1 MLRDLK
7 PTDNVGGFDV
17 RPGNFLLNGA
27 TTVSGGVNF
36 TIHSVY
42 AVECTLLLFRPYAK
56 IPYARLRFPDS
67 YKIGNT
73 YSMLVFGLDEIDF
86 EYAYSFDG
94 PYEPE
99 KGIIFD
105 KKKYILDPYA
115 KAVIGQSGWGKKQ
128 EHEGVYKAR
137 VVNSDYDWGNCTQP
151 KLPFEELI
159 IYELHVR
166 GFTQD
171 GSSGVKN
178 KGTFAGIRE
187 KIPYLKELGINAVE
201 MMPIFEFDEMGSYR
215 NYDGRQLY
223 DYWGYNTVC
232 FFAPNTSYES
242 DHEHHHDHEHGHEHE
257 HSHDE
262 HDHEHHHDHEHTHD
276 HEHSHDHAHTHD
288 HMHPHIHRNIHDIF
302 EIIDRP
308 DASDRVKNLARR
320 MFEIVAGAESK
331 AHGIPVSE
339 VHFHEVGAID
349 SIVDVISAAFCL
361 EDLGIHRVVISPLS
375 EGHGFA
381 RCQHGLMPVPVPA
394 TANIAAAQSL
404 ELTLRDVEG
413 EMVTPTGAAIAAAFR
428 TEAALPKK
436 YQIEKIGIGAGNKD
450 FAHANILRAMLL
462 TDKTVEVETGKDG
475 HDESSMWVM
484 EANLDD
490 CTGEALGYA
499 MEVLLEAGA
508 RDVWYTPA
516 YMKKNRPAY
525 VLHVL
530 TTAEKR
536 EELEQLVFSCTTT
549 IGVRRYPVER
559 TILPREVKEIQTRY
573 GAAKVK
579 ICKRGG
585 VDTCYPEY
593 ESVRAICR
601 ETGKRFMEVFH
612 GVMEDGSIS
621 LQ

>member
-1 MLRDLK
+1 MDEKILYLDCASGISGDMTVGALLDLGASREK
-7 PTDNVGGFDV
+7 LVQALDSLGVSGYHLHFGRTKKCGIDAYDFDV
-17 RPGNFLLNGA
+17 HL
-27 TTVSGGVNF
+27 
-36 TIHSVY
+36 
-42 AVECTLLLFRPYAK
+42 
-56 IPYARLRFPDS
+56 
-67 YKIGNT
+67 
-73 YSMLVFGLDEIDF
+73 
-86 EYAYSFDG
+86 
-94 PYEPE
+94 
-99 KGIIFD
+99 
-105 KKKYILDPYA
+105 
-115 KAVIGQSGWGKKQ
+115 
-128 EHEGVYKAR
+128 
-137 VVNSDYDWGNCTQP
+137 
-151 KLPFEELI
+151 EE
-159 IYELHVR
+159 E
-166 GFTQD
+166 
-171 GSSGVKN
+171 
-178 KGTFAGIRE
+178 
-187 KIPYLKELGINAVE
+187 
-201 MMPIFEFDEMGSYR
+201 
-215 NYDGRQLY
+215 
-223 DYWGYNTVC
+223 
-232 FFAPNTSYES
+232 
-242 DHEHHHDHEHGHEHE
+242 EHHHDHEHGHEHE

-262 HDHEHHHDHEHTHD
+262 HDHENHHAHSHEEMCEHSRGDELHSHEHSHEEELHF
-276 HEHSHDHAHTHD
+276 HEHSHDENDHDHHHAHEHAHDYAHSHEHEHTHD
-288 HMHPHIHRNIHDIF
+288 HMHPHVHRNIHDIF
-302 EIIDRP
+302 EIIDRL

-320 MFEIVAGAESK
+320 MFEIVAEAESK

-361 EDLGIHRVVISPLS
+361 EDLGIHRVVVSPLS

-394 TANIAAAQSL
+394 TANIAAAQGL

-428 TEAALPKK
+428 TESALPKK

-536 EELEQLVFSCTTT
+536 EELEQLIFSCTTT

-573 GAAKVK
+573 GVAKVK

-601 ETGKRFMEVFH
+601 ETGKSFMEVFY
-612 GVMEDGSIS
+612 GVMEDGSAS
-621 LQ
+621 LR

>member
-1 MLRDLK
+1 MDEKILYLDCASGISGDMTVGALLDLGASREK
-7 PTDNVGGFDV
+7 LVRALDSLGVSGYHLHFGRTKKCGIDAYDFDV
-17 RPGNFLLNGA
+17 HL
-27 TTVSGGVNF
+27 
-36 TIHSVY
+36 
-42 AVECTLLLFRPYAK
+42 
-56 IPYARLRFPDS
+56 
-67 YKIGNT
+67 
-73 YSMLVFGLDEIDF
+73 
-86 EYAYSFDG
+86 
-94 PYEPE
+94 
-99 KGIIFD
+99 
-105 KKKYILDPYA
+105 
-115 KAVIGQSGWGKKQ
+115 
-128 EHEGVYKAR
+128 
-137 VVNSDYDWGNCTQP
+137 
-151 KLPFEELI
+151 EE
-159 IYELHVR
+159 E
-166 GFTQD
+166 
-171 GSSGVKN
+171 
-178 KGTFAGIRE
+178 
-187 KIPYLKELGINAVE
+187 
-201 MMPIFEFDEMGSYR
+201 
-215 NYDGRQLY
+215 
-223 DYWGYNTVC
+223 
-232 FFAPNTSYES
+232 
-242 DHEHHHDHEHGHEHE
+242 EHHHEHEHGHEHE

-288 HMHPHIHRNIHDIF
+288 HEHSHDHAHTH
-302 EIIDRP
+302 DRL
-308 DASDRVKNLARR
+308 DASDCVKNLARR

-361 EDLGIHRVVISPLS
+361 EDLGIHRVVVSPLS

-381 RCQHGLMPVPVPA
+381 RCQHGLIPVPVPA
-394 TANIAAAQSL
+394 TANIAAAQGL

-585 VDTCYPEY
+585 MDTCYPEY

>member
-1 MLRDLK
+1 MDEKILYLDCASGISGDMTVGALLDLGASREK
-7 PTDNVGGFDV
+7 LVQALDSLGVSGYHLHFGRTKKCGIDAYDFDV
-17 RPGNFLLNGA
+17 HL
-27 TTVSGGVNF
+27 
-36 TIHSVY
+36 
-42 AVECTLLLFRPYAK
+42 
-56 IPYARLRFPDS
+56 
-67 YKIGNT
+67 
-73 YSMLVFGLDEIDF
+73 
-86 EYAYSFDG
+86 
-94 PYEPE
+94 
-99 KGIIFD
+99 
-105 KKKYILDPYA
+105 
-115 KAVIGQSGWGKKQ
+115 
-128 EHEGVYKAR
+128 
-137 VVNSDYDWGNCTQP
+137 
-151 KLPFEELI
+151 EE
-159 IYELHVR
+159 E
-166 GFTQD
+166 
-171 GSSGVKN
+171 
-178 KGTFAGIRE
+178 
-187 KIPYLKELGINAVE
+187 
-201 MMPIFEFDEMGSYR
+201 
-215 NYDGRQLY
+215 
-223 DYWGYNTVC
+223 
-232 FFAPNTSYES
+232 
-242 DHEHHHDHEHGHEHE
+242 EHHHAHEHGHEHE

-262 HDHEHHHDHEHTHD
+262 HDHEHHHAHSHEEMCEHSRGDELHSHEHSHEEELHF
-276 HEHSHDHAHTHD
+276 HEHSHDENDHDHHHAHEHAHDYAHSHEHEHTHD
-288 HMHPHIHRNIHDIF
+288 HMHPHVHRNIHDIF
-302 EIIDRP
+302 EIIDRL

-320 MFEIVAGAESK
+320 MFEIVAEAESK

-361 EDLGIHRVVISPLS
+361 EDLGIHRVVVSPLS

-394 TANIAAAQSL
+394 TANIAAAQGL

-428 TEAALPKK
+428 TESALPKK

-484 EANLDD
+484 EANVDD

-536 EELEQLVFSCTTT
+536 EELEQLIFSCTTT

-593 ESVRAICR
+593 ESVRTICR
-601 ETGKRFMEVFH
+601 ETGKSFMEVFH
-612 GVMEDGSIS
+612 GVMEDGSVS
-621 LQ
+621 LR

>member
-1 MLRDLK
+1 MRKVEGEVKMDEKILYLDCASGISGDMTVGALLDLGASREK
-7 PTDNVGGFDV
+7 LVRALDSLGVSGYHLHFGRTKKCGIDAYDFDV
-17 RPGNFLLNGA
+17 HL
-27 TTVSGGVNF
+27 
-36 TIHSVY
+36 
-42 AVECTLLLFRPYAK
+42 
-56 IPYARLRFPDS
+56 
-67 YKIGNT
+67 
-73 YSMLVFGLDEIDF
+73 
-86 EYAYSFDG
+86 
-94 PYEPE
+94 
-99 KGIIFD
+99 
-105 KKKYILDPYA
+105 
-115 KAVIGQSGWGKKQ
+115 
-128 EHEGVYKAR
+128 
-137 VVNSDYDWGNCTQP
+137 
-151 KLPFEELI
+151 EE
-159 IYELHVR
+159 E
-166 GFTQD
+166 
-171 GSSGVKN
+171 
-178 KGTFAGIRE
+178 
-187 KIPYLKELGINAVE
+187 
-201 MMPIFEFDEMGSYR
+201 
-215 NYDGRQLY
+215 
-223 DYWGYNTVC
+223 
-232 FFAPNTSYES
+232 
-242 DHEHHHDHEHGHEHE
+242 EHHHDHE

-288 HMHPHIHRNIHDIF
+288 HEHSHDHAHTHDHMHPHVHRNIHDIF
-302 EIIDRP
+302 EIIDRL

-361 EDLGIHRVVISPLS
+361 EDLGIHRVVVSPLS

-394 TANIAAAQSL
+394 TANIAAAQGL

-428 TEAALPKK
+428 TEAVLPKK

-462 TDKTVEVETGKDG
+462 TDKTVEAETRKDG

-536 EELEQLVFSCTTT
+536 EELEQLAGFCKSHTSNSPKSHSTYEPSLKN
-549 IGVRRYPVER
+549 IG
-559 TILPREVKEIQTRY
+559 LSKEN
-573 GAAKVK
+573 
-579 ICKRGG
+579 
-585 VDTCYPEY
+585 
-593 ESVRAICR
+593 
-601 ETGKRFMEVFH
+601 FN
-612 GVMEDGSIS
+612 VM
-621 LQ
+621 

>member
-1 MLRDLK
+1 MDEKILYLDCASGISGDMTVGALLDLGASREK
-7 PTDNVGGFDV
+7 LVQALDSLGVSGYHLHFGRTKKCGIDAYDFDV
-17 RPGNFLLNGA
+17 HLEEEEHHHAHEHGHDHE
-27 TTVSGGVNF
+27 
-36 TIHSVY
+36 HSH
-42 AVECTLLLFRPYAK
+42 
-56 IPYARLRFPDS
+56 
-67 YKIGNT
+67 
-73 YSMLVFGLDEIDF
+73 DEYDH
-86 EYAYSFDG
+86 
-94 PYEPE
+94 
-99 KGIIFD
+99 
-105 KKKYILDPYA
+105 
-115 KAVIGQSGWGKKQ
+115 
-128 EHEGVYKAR
+128 EHHHAH
-137 VVNSDYDWGNCTQP
+137 SH
-151 KLPFEELI
+151 EEMCEHSRGD
-159 IYELHVR
+159 ELH
-166 GFTQD
+166 
-171 GSSGVKN
+171 SHEHSHE
-178 KGTFAGIRE
+178 E
-187 KIPYLKELGINAVE
+187 KLHFHEHSH
-201 MMPIFEFDEMGSYR
+201 DE
-215 NYDGRQLY
+215 N
-223 DYWGYNTVC
+223 
-232 FFAPNTSYES
+232 
-242 DHEHHHDHEHGHEHE
+242 DHEHHHDHEHAHDYA
-257 HSHDE
+257 HS
-262 HDHEHHHDHEHTHD
+262 HDHEHTHD
-276 HEHSHDHAHTHD
+276 H
-288 HMHPHIHRNIHDIF
+288 MHPHVHRNIHDIF
-302 EIIDRP
+302 EIIDRLNT
-308 DASDRVKNLARR
+308 SDRVKNLARR
-320 MFEIVAGAESK
+320 MFEIVAEAESK

-361 EDLGIHRVVISPLS
+361 EDLGIHRVVVSPLS

-394 TANIAAAQSL
+394 TANIAAAQGL

-428 TEAALPKK
+428 TESALPKK

-536 EELEQLVFSCTTT
+536 EELEQLIFSCTTT

-601 ETGKRFMEVFH
+601 ETGKSFMEVFH
-612 GVMEDGSIS
+612 GVMEDGSAS
-621 LQ
+621 LR

>member
-1 MLRDLK
+1 MDEKILYLDCASGISGDMTVGALLDLGASREK
-7 PTDNVGGFDV
+7 LVRALDSLGVSGYHLHFGRTKKCGIDAYDFDV
-17 RPGNFLLNGA
+17 HL
-27 TTVSGGVNF
+27 
-36 TIHSVY
+36 
-42 AVECTLLLFRPYAK
+42 
-56 IPYARLRFPDS
+56 
-67 YKIGNT
+67 
-73 YSMLVFGLDEIDF
+73 
-86 EYAYSFDG
+86 
-94 PYEPE
+94 
-99 KGIIFD
+99 
-105 KKKYILDPYA
+105 
-115 KAVIGQSGWGKKQ
+115 
-128 EHEGVYKAR
+128 
-137 VVNSDYDWGNCTQP
+137 
-151 KLPFEELI
+151 EE
-159 IYELHVR
+159 E
-166 GFTQD
+166 
-171 GSSGVKN
+171 
-178 KGTFAGIRE
+178 
-187 KIPYLKELGINAVE
+187 
-201 MMPIFEFDEMGSYR
+201 
-215 NYDGRQLY
+215 
-223 DYWGYNTVC
+223 
-232 FFAPNTSYES
+232 
-242 DHEHHHDHEHGHEHE
+242 EHHHDHEHSHDEHN

-262 HDHEHHHDHEHTHD
+262 HNHSHDEHDHSHDEYDHEHHHDHEHTHD
-276 HEHSHDHAHTHD
+276 HEHHHAHEHTHEHEHSHDHAHTHD
-288 HMHPHIHRNIHDIF
+288 HMHPHVHRNIHDIF
-302 EIIDRP
+302 EIIDRL

-361 EDLGIHRVVISPLS
+361 EDLGIHRVVVSPLS

-394 TANIAAAQSL
+394 TANIAAAQGL

>member
-1 MLRDLK
+1 MDEKILYLDCASGISGDMTVGALLDLGASREK
-7 PTDNVGGFDV
+7 LVQALDSLGVSGYHLHFGRTKKCGIDAYDFDV
-17 RPGNFLLNGA
+17 HL
-27 TTVSGGVNF
+27 
-36 TIHSVY
+36 
-42 AVECTLLLFRPYAK
+42 
-56 IPYARLRFPDS
+56 
-67 YKIGNT
+67 
-73 YSMLVFGLDEIDF
+73 
-86 EYAYSFDG
+86 
-94 PYEPE
+94 
-99 KGIIFD
+99 
-105 KKKYILDPYA
+105 
-115 KAVIGQSGWGKKQ
+115 
-128 EHEGVYKAR
+128 
-137 VVNSDYDWGNCTQP
+137 
-151 KLPFEELI
+151 EE
-159 IYELHVR
+159 E
-166 GFTQD
+166 
-171 GSSGVKN
+171 
-178 KGTFAGIRE
+178 
-187 KIPYLKELGINAVE
+187 
-201 MMPIFEFDEMGSYR
+201 
-215 NYDGRQLY
+215 
-223 DYWGYNTVC
+223 
-232 FFAPNTSYES
+232 
-242 DHEHHHDHEHGHEHE
+242 EHHHDHGHGHEHE

-262 HDHEHHHDHEHTHD
+262 HDHEHDHEHHHAHSHEEMCEHSHGDELHSHEHNHEEELHFHEHSHDENDHDHHHDHEHAHD
-276 HEHSHDHAHTHD
+276 SAHSHAHEHTHD
-288 HMHPHIHRNIHDIF
+288 HMHPHVHRNIHDIF
-302 EIIDRP
+302 EIIDCL

-320 MFEIVAGAESK
+320 MFEIVAEAESK

-361 EDLGIHRVVISPLS
+361 EDLGIHRVVVSPLS

-394 TANIAAAQSL
+394 TANIAAAQGL

-428 TEAALPKK
+428 TESALPKK

-536 EELEQLVFSCTTT
+536 EELEQLIFSCTTT

-593 ESVRAICR
+593 ESVCAICR
-601 ETGKRFMEVFH
+601 ETGKSFMEVFH
-612 GVMEDGSIS
+612 GVMEDGSAS
-621 LQ
+621 LR

>member
-1 MLRDLK
+1 MDEKILYLDCASGISGDMTVGALLDLGASREK
-7 PTDNVGGFDV
+7 LVRALDSLGVSGYHLHFGRTKKCGIDAYDFDV
-17 RPGNFLLNGA
+17 HL
-27 TTVSGGVNF
+27 
-36 TIHSVY
+36 
-42 AVECTLLLFRPYAK
+42 
-56 IPYARLRFPDS
+56 
-67 YKIGNT
+67 
-73 YSMLVFGLDEIDF
+73 
-86 EYAYSFDG
+86 
-94 PYEPE
+94 
-99 KGIIFD
+99 
-105 KKKYILDPYA
+105 
-115 KAVIGQSGWGKKQ
+115 
-128 EHEGVYKAR
+128 
-137 VVNSDYDWGNCTQP
+137 
-151 KLPFEELI
+151 EE
-159 IYELHVR
+159 E
-166 GFTQD
+166 
-171 GSSGVKN
+171 
-178 KGTFAGIRE
+178 
-187 KIPYLKELGINAVE
+187 
-201 MMPIFEFDEMGSYR
+201 
-215 NYDGRQLY
+215 
-223 DYWGYNTVC
+223 
-232 FFAPNTSYES
+232 
-242 DHEHHHDHEHGHEHE
+242 EHHHDHEHGHEHE

-262 HDHEHHHDHEHTHD
+262 HNHSHDEHDHSHDEYDHEHHHDHEHTHD
-276 HEHSHDHAHTHD
+276 HEHHHAHEHTHEHEHSHDHAHTHD
-288 HMHPHIHRNIHDIF
+288 HMHPHVHRNIHDIF
-302 EIIDRP
+302 EIIDRL

-361 EDLGIHRVVISPLS
+361 EDLGIHRVVVSPLS

-394 TANIAAAQSL
+394 TANIAAAQGL

>member
-1 MLRDLK
+1 MDEKILYLDCASGISGDMTVGALLDLGASREK
-7 PTDNVGGFDV
+7 LVQALDSLGVSGYHLHFGRTKKCGIDAYDFDV
-17 RPGNFLLNGA
+17 HL
-27 TTVSGGVNF
+27 
-36 TIHSVY
+36 
-42 AVECTLLLFRPYAK
+42 
-56 IPYARLRFPDS
+56 
-67 YKIGNT
+67 
-73 YSMLVFGLDEIDF
+73 
-86 EYAYSFDG
+86 
-94 PYEPE
+94 
-99 KGIIFD
+99 
-105 KKKYILDPYA
+105 
-115 KAVIGQSGWGKKQ
+115 
-128 EHEGVYKAR
+128 
-137 VVNSDYDWGNCTQP
+137 
-151 KLPFEELI
+151 EE
-159 IYELHVR
+159 E
-166 GFTQD
+166 
-171 GSSGVKN
+171 
-178 KGTFAGIRE
+178 
-187 KIPYLKELGINAVE
+187 
-201 MMPIFEFDEMGSYR
+201 
-215 NYDGRQLY
+215 
-223 DYWGYNTVC
+223 
-232 FFAPNTSYES
+232 
-242 DHEHHHDHEHGHEHE
+242 EHHHDHEHGHEHE

-262 HDHEHHHDHEHTHD
+262 HDHENHHAHSHEEMCEHSHGDELHSHEHSHDENDHDHHHDHEHAHD
-276 HEHSHDHAHTHD
+276 SAHSHAHEHTHD
-288 HMHPHIHRNIHDIF
+288 HMHPHVHRNIHDIF
-302 EIIDRP
+302 EIIDRL

-320 MFEIVAGAESK
+320 MFEIVAEAESK

-361 EDLGIHRVVISPLS
+361 EDLGIHRVVVSPLS

-394 TANIAAAQSL
+394 TANIAAAQGL

-428 TEAALPKK
+428 TESALPKK

-536 EELEQLVFSCTTT
+536 EELEQLIFSCTTT

-601 ETGKRFMEVFH
+601 ETGKSFMEVFH
-612 GVMEDGSIS
+612 GVMEDGSAS
-621 LQ
+621 LR

>member
-1 MLRDLK
+1 MDEKILYLDCASGISGDMTVGALLDLGASREK
-7 PTDNVGGFDV
+7 LVRALDSLGVSGYHLHFGRTKKCGIDAYDFDV
-17 RPGNFLLNGA
+17 HL
-27 TTVSGGVNF
+27 
-36 TIHSVY
+36 
-42 AVECTLLLFRPYAK
+42 
-56 IPYARLRFPDS
+56 
-67 YKIGNT
+67 
-73 YSMLVFGLDEIDF
+73 
-86 EYAYSFDG
+86 
-94 PYEPE
+94 
-99 KGIIFD
+99 
-105 KKKYILDPYA
+105 
-115 KAVIGQSGWGKKQ
+115 
-128 EHEGVYKAR
+128 
-137 VVNSDYDWGNCTQP
+137 
-151 KLPFEELI
+151 EE
-159 IYELHVR
+159 E
-166 GFTQD
+166 
-171 GSSGVKN
+171 
-178 KGTFAGIRE
+178 
-187 KIPYLKELGINAVE
+187 
-201 MMPIFEFDEMGSYR
+201 
-215 NYDGRQLY
+215 
-223 DYWGYNTVC
+223 
-232 FFAPNTSYES
+232 
-242 DHEHHHDHEHGHEHE
+242 EHHHDHEHSHDEHN

-262 HDHEHHHDHEHTHD
+262 HNHSHDEHDHSHDEYDHEHHHDHEHTHD
-276 HEHSHDHAHTHD
+276 HEHHHAHEHTHEHEHSHDHAHTHD
-288 HMHPHIHRNIHDIF
+288 HMHPHVHRNIHDIF
-302 EIIDRP
+302 EIIDRL

-339 VHFHEVGAID
+339 IHFHEVGAID

-361 EDLGIHRVVISPLS
+361 EDLGIHRVVVSPLS

-394 TANIAAAQSL
+394 TANIAAAQGL

>member
-1 MLRDLK
+1 MDEKILYLDCASGISGDMTVGALLDLGASREK
-7 PTDNVGGFDV
+7 LVRALDSLGVSGYHLHFGRTKKCGIDAYDFDV
-17 RPGNFLLNGA
+17 HL
-27 TTVSGGVNF
+27 
-36 TIHSVY
+36 
-42 AVECTLLLFRPYAK
+42 
-56 IPYARLRFPDS
+56 
-67 YKIGNT
+67 
-73 YSMLVFGLDEIDF
+73 
-86 EYAYSFDG
+86 
-94 PYEPE
+94 
-99 KGIIFD
+99 
-105 KKKYILDPYA
+105 
-115 KAVIGQSGWGKKQ
+115 
-128 EHEGVYKAR
+128 
-137 VVNSDYDWGNCTQP
+137 
-151 KLPFEELI
+151 EE
-159 IYELHVR
+159 E
-166 GFTQD
+166 
-171 GSSGVKN
+171 
-178 KGTFAGIRE
+178 
-187 KIPYLKELGINAVE
+187 
-201 MMPIFEFDEMGSYR
+201 
-215 NYDGRQLY
+215 
-223 DYWGYNTVC
+223 
-232 FFAPNTSYES
+232 
-242 DHEHHHDHEHGHEHE
+242 EHHHDHEHGHEHE

-262 HDHEHHHDHEHTHD
+262 HDYEHHHDHEHTHD

-288 HMHPHIHRNIHDIF
+288 HEHSHDHAHTHDHEHSHDHAHIHDHMHPHVHRNIHDIF
-302 EIIDRP
+302 EIIDRL

-361 EDLGIHRVVISPLS
+361 EDLGIHRVVVSPLS

-394 TANIAAAQSL
+394 TANIAAAQGL

>member
-1 MLRDLK
+1 MDEKILYLDCASGISGDMTVGALLDLGASREK
-7 PTDNVGGFDV
+7 LVRALDSLGVSGYHLHFGRTKKCGIDAYDFDV
-17 RPGNFLLNGA
+17 HL
-27 TTVSGGVNF
+27 
-36 TIHSVY
+36 
-42 AVECTLLLFRPYAK
+42 
-56 IPYARLRFPDS
+56 
-67 YKIGNT
+67 
-73 YSMLVFGLDEIDF
+73 
-86 EYAYSFDG
+86 
-94 PYEPE
+94 
-99 KGIIFD
+99 
-105 KKKYILDPYA
+105 
-115 KAVIGQSGWGKKQ
+115 
-128 EHEGVYKAR
+128 
-137 VVNSDYDWGNCTQP
+137 
-151 KLPFEELI
+151 EE
-159 IYELHVR
+159 E
-166 GFTQD
+166 
-171 GSSGVKN
+171 
-178 KGTFAGIRE
+178 
-187 KIPYLKELGINAVE
+187 
-201 MMPIFEFDEMGSYR
+201 
-215 NYDGRQLY
+215 
-223 DYWGYNTVC
+223 
-232 FFAPNTSYES
+232 
-242 DHEHHHDHEHGHEHE
+242 EHHHDHEHSHDEHN

-262 HDHEHHHDHEHTHD
+262 HDHSHDEYDHEHHHDHEHTHD
-276 HEHSHDHAHTHD
+276 HEHHHAHEHTHEHEHSHDHAHTHD
-288 HMHPHIHRNIHDIF
+288 HMHPHVHRNIHDIF
-302 EIIDRP
+302 EIIDRL

-361 EDLGIHRVVISPLS
+361 EDLGIHRVVVSPLS

-394 TANIAAAQSL
+394 TANIAAAQGL

-413 EMVTPTGAAIAAAFR
+413 EMVTPTGAAIA
-428 TEAALPKK
+428 AALPKK

>member
-1 MLRDLK
+1 MDEKILYLDCASGISGDMTVGALLDLGASREK
-7 PTDNVGGFDV
+7 LVQALDSLGVSGYHLHFGRTKKCGIDAYDFDV
-17 RPGNFLLNGA
+17 HL
-27 TTVSGGVNF
+27 
-36 TIHSVY
+36 
-42 AVECTLLLFRPYAK
+42 
-56 IPYARLRFPDS
+56 
-67 YKIGNT
+67 
-73 YSMLVFGLDEIDF
+73 
-86 EYAYSFDG
+86 
-94 PYEPE
+94 
-99 KGIIFD
+99 
-105 KKKYILDPYA
+105 
-115 KAVIGQSGWGKKQ
+115 
-128 EHEGVYKAR
+128 
-137 VVNSDYDWGNCTQP
+137 
-151 KLPFEELI
+151 EE
-159 IYELHVR
+159 E
-166 GFTQD
+166 
-171 GSSGVKN
+171 
-178 KGTFAGIRE
+178 
-187 KIPYLKELGINAVE
+187 
-201 MMPIFEFDEMGSYR
+201 
-215 NYDGRQLY
+215 
-223 DYWGYNTVC
+223 
-232 FFAPNTSYES
+232 
-242 DHEHHHDHEHGHEHE
+242 EHHHDHEHGHAHE

-262 HDHEHHHDHEHTHD
+262 HDHENHHAHSHEEMCEHSHGDELHSHEHSHEKELHFHEHSHDENDHDHHHDHEHAHD
-276 HEHSHDHAHTHD
+276 SAHSHAHEHTHD
-288 HMHPHIHRNIHDIF
+288 HMHPHVHRNIHDIF
-302 EIIDRP
+302 EIIDRLNT
-308 DASDRVKNLARR
+308 SDRVKNLARR
-320 MFEIVAGAESK
+320 MFEIVAEAESK

-361 EDLGIHRVVISPLS
+361 EDLGIHRVVVSPLS

-394 TANIAAAQSL
+394 TANIAAAQGL

-428 TEAALPKK
+428 TESALPKK

-536 EELEQLVFSCTTT
+536 EELEQLIFSCTTT

-593 ESVRAICR
+593 ESVRTICR
-601 ETGKRFMEVFH
+601 ETGKSFMEVFH
-612 GVMEDGSIS
+612 GVMEDGSAS
-621 LQ
+621 LR

>member
-1 MLRDLK
+1 MRKVEGEVKMDEKILYLDCASGISGDMTVGALLDLGASREK
-7 PTDNVGGFDV
+7 LVQALDSLGVSGYHLHFGRTKKCGIDAYDFDV
-17 RPGNFLLNGA
+17 HL
-27 TTVSGGVNF
+27 
-36 TIHSVY
+36 
-42 AVECTLLLFRPYAK
+42 
-56 IPYARLRFPDS
+56 
-67 YKIGNT
+67 
-73 YSMLVFGLDEIDF
+73 
-86 EYAYSFDG
+86 
-94 PYEPE
+94 
-99 KGIIFD
+99 
-105 KKKYILDPYA
+105 
-115 KAVIGQSGWGKKQ
+115 
-128 EHEGVYKAR
+128 
-137 VVNSDYDWGNCTQP
+137 
-151 KLPFEELI
+151 EE
-159 IYELHVR
+159 E
-166 GFTQD
+166 
-171 GSSGVKN
+171 
-178 KGTFAGIRE
+178 
-187 KIPYLKELGINAVE
+187 
-201 MMPIFEFDEMGSYR
+201 
-215 NYDGRQLY
+215 
-223 DYWGYNTVC
+223 
-232 FFAPNTSYES
+232 
-242 DHEHHHDHEHGHEHE
+242 EHHHDHEHGHEHE

-262 HDHEHHHDHEHTHD
+262 HDHESHHAHSHEEMCEHSHGDELHSHEHSHDENDHDHHHDHEHAHD
-276 HEHSHDHAHTHD
+276 SAHSHAHEHTHD
-288 HMHPHIHRNIHDIF
+288 HMHPHVHRNIHDIF
-302 EIIDRP
+302 EIIDRLNT
-308 DASDRVKNLARR
+308 SDRVKNLARR
-320 MFEIVAGAESK
+320 MFEIVAEAESK

-361 EDLGIHRVVISPLS
+361 EDLGIHRVVVSPLS

-394 TANIAAAQSL
+394 TANIAAAQGL

-428 TEAALPKK
+428 TESALPKK

-536 EELEQLVFSCTTT
+536 EELEQLIFSCTTT

-593 ESVRAICR
+593 ESVRTICR
-601 ETGKRFMEVFH
+601 ETGKSFMEVFH
-612 GVMEDGSIS
+612 GVMEDGSVS
-621 LQ
+621 LR

>member
-1 MLRDLK
+1 MDEKILYLDCASGISGDMTVGALLDLGASREK
-7 PTDNVGGFDV
+7 LVQALDSLGVSGYHLHFGRTKKCGIDAYDFDV
-17 RPGNFLLNGA
+17 HL
-27 TTVSGGVNF
+27 
-36 TIHSVY
+36 
-42 AVECTLLLFRPYAK
+42 
-56 IPYARLRFPDS
+56 
-67 YKIGNT
+67 
-73 YSMLVFGLDEIDF
+73 
-86 EYAYSFDG
+86 
-94 PYEPE
+94 
-99 KGIIFD
+99 
-105 KKKYILDPYA
+105 
-115 KAVIGQSGWGKKQ
+115 
-128 EHEGVYKAR
+128 
-137 VVNSDYDWGNCTQP
+137 
-151 KLPFEELI
+151 EE
-159 IYELHVR
+159 E
-166 GFTQD
+166 
-171 GSSGVKN
+171 
-178 KGTFAGIRE
+178 
-187 KIPYLKELGINAVE
+187 
-201 MMPIFEFDEMGSYR
+201 
-215 NYDGRQLY
+215 
-223 DYWGYNTVC
+223 
-232 FFAPNTSYES
+232 
-242 DHEHHHDHEHGHEHE
+242 EHHHDHGHGHEHE

-262 HDHEHHHDHEHTHD
+262 HDHEHHHAHSHEEMCEHSHGD
-276 HEHSHDHAHTHD
+276 ELHSHEHSHGENDHDHHHAHEHAHDYAHSHEHEHTHD
-288 HMHPHIHRNIHDIF
+288 HMHPHVHRNIHDIF
-302 EIIDRP
+302 EIIDRLNT
-308 DASDRVKNLARR
+308 SDRVKNLARR
-320 MFEIVAGAESK
+320 MFEIVAEAESK

-361 EDLGIHRVVISPLS
+361 EDLGIHRVVVSPLS
-375 EGHGFA
+375 EGHGLA

-394 TANIAAAQSL
+394 TANIAAAQGL

-428 TEAALPKK
+428 TESALPKK

-536 EELEQLVFSCTTT
+536 EELEQLIFSCTTT

-593 ESVRAICR
+593 ESVRTICR
-601 ETGKRFMEVFH
+601 ETGKSFMEVFH
-612 GVMEDGSIS
+612 GVMEDGSAS
-621 LQ
+621 LR

>member
-1 MLRDLK
+1 MDEKILYLDCASGISGDMTVGALLDLGASREK
-7 PTDNVGGFDV
+7 LVQALDSLGVSGYHLHFGRTKKCGIDAYDFDV
-17 RPGNFLLNGA
+17 HL
-27 TTVSGGVNF
+27 
-36 TIHSVY
+36 
-42 AVECTLLLFRPYAK
+42 
-56 IPYARLRFPDS
+56 
-67 YKIGNT
+67 
-73 YSMLVFGLDEIDF
+73 
-86 EYAYSFDG
+86 
-94 PYEPE
+94 
-99 KGIIFD
+99 
-105 KKKYILDPYA
+105 
-115 KAVIGQSGWGKKQ
+115 
-128 EHEGVYKAR
+128 
-137 VVNSDYDWGNCTQP
+137 
-151 KLPFEELI
+151 EE
-159 IYELHVR
+159 E
-166 GFTQD
+166 
-171 GSSGVKN
+171 
-178 KGTFAGIRE
+178 
-187 KIPYLKELGINAVE
+187 
-201 MMPIFEFDEMGSYR
+201 
-215 NYDGRQLY
+215 
-223 DYWGYNTVC
+223 
-232 FFAPNTSYES
+232 
-242 DHEHHHDHEHGHEHE
+242 EHHHDHEHGHEHE

-262 HDHEHHHDHEHTHD
+262 HDHENHHAHSHEEMCEHSHGDELHSHEHSHEEELHFHEHSHDENDHDHHHDHEHAHD
-276 HEHSHDHAHTHD
+276 STHSHAHEHTHD
-288 HMHPHIHRNIHDIF
+288 HMHPHVHRNIHDIF
-302 EIIDRP
+302 EIIARL
-308 DASDRVKNLARR
+308 DASDRVKNLACR
-320 MFEIVAGAESK
+320 MFEIVAEAESK

-361 EDLGIHRVVISPLS
+361 EDLGIHRVVVSPLS

-394 TANIAAAQSL
+394 TANIAAAQRL

-428 TEAALPKK
+428 TESALPKK

-536 EELEQLVFSCTTT
+536 EELEQLIFSCTTT

-601 ETGKRFMEVFH
+601 ETGKSFMEVFH
-612 GVMEDGSIS
+612 GVMEDGSAS
-621 LQ
+621 LR

>member
-1 MLRDLK
+1 
-7 PTDNVGGFDV
+7 
-17 RPGNFLLNGA
+17 
-27 TTVSGGVNF
+27 
-36 TIHSVY
+36 
-42 AVECTLLLFRPYAK
+42 
-56 IPYARLRFPDS
+56 
-67 YKIGNT
+67 
-73 YSMLVFGLDEIDF
+73 
-86 EYAYSFDG
+86 
-94 PYEPE
+94 
-99 KGIIFD
+99 
-105 KKKYILDPYA
+105 
-115 KAVIGQSGWGKKQ
+115 
-128 EHEGVYKAR
+128 
-137 VVNSDYDWGNCTQP
+137 
-151 KLPFEELI
+151 
-159 IYELHVR
+159 
-166 GFTQD
+166 
-171 GSSGVKN
+171 
-178 KGTFAGIRE
+178 
-187 KIPYLKELGINAVE
+187 
-201 MMPIFEFDEMGSYR
+201 
-215 NYDGRQLY
+215 
-223 DYWGYNTVC
+223 
-232 FFAPNTSYES
+232 
-242 DHEHHHDHEHGHEHE
+242 
-257 HSHDE
+257 
-262 HDHEHHHDHEHTHD
+262 
-276 HEHSHDHAHTHD
+276 
-288 HMHPHIHRNIHDIF
+288 MHPHVHRNIHDIF
-302 EIIDRP
+302 EIIDRL

-394 TANIAAAQSL
+394 TANIAAAQGL

-436 YQIEKIGIGAGNKD
+436 YQIEKIGIGA
-450 FAHANILRAMLL
+450 
-462 TDKTVEVETGKDG
+462 GKDG

-579 ICKRGG
+579 ICKCGG

>member
-1 MLRDLK
+1 MDEKILYLDCASGISGDMTVGALLDLGASREK
-7 PTDNVGGFDV
+7 LVQALDSLGVSGYHLHFGRTKKCGIDAYDFDV
-17 RPGNFLLNGA
+17 HL
-27 TTVSGGVNF
+27 
-36 TIHSVY
+36 
-42 AVECTLLLFRPYAK
+42 
-56 IPYARLRFPDS
+56 
-67 YKIGNT
+67 
-73 YSMLVFGLDEIDF
+73 
-86 EYAYSFDG
+86 
-94 PYEPE
+94 
-99 KGIIFD
+99 
-105 KKKYILDPYA
+105 
-115 KAVIGQSGWGKKQ
+115 
-128 EHEGVYKAR
+128 
-137 VVNSDYDWGNCTQP
+137 
-151 KLPFEELI
+151 EE
-159 IYELHVR
+159 E
-166 GFTQD
+166 
-171 GSSGVKN
+171 
-178 KGTFAGIRE
+178 
-187 KIPYLKELGINAVE
+187 
-201 MMPIFEFDEMGSYR
+201 
-215 NYDGRQLY
+215 
-223 DYWGYNTVC
+223 
-232 FFAPNTSYES
+232 
-242 DHEHHHDHEHGHEHE
+242 EHHHDHEHGHEHE

-262 HDHEHHHDHEHTHD
+262 HDHENHHAHSHEEMCEHSHGDELHSHEHSHEEELHFHEHSHDENDHEHHHDHEHAHD
-276 HEHSHDHAHTHD
+276 SAHSHVHEHTHD
-288 HMHPHIHRNIHDIF
+288 HMHPHVHRNIHDIF
-302 EIIDRP
+302 EIIDRLNT
-308 DASDRVKNLARR
+308 SDRVKNLARR
-320 MFEIVAGAESK
+320 MFEIVAEAESK

-361 EDLGIHRVVISPLS
+361 EDLGIHRVVVSPLS

-394 TANIAAAQSL
+394 TANIAAAQGL

-428 TEAALPKK
+428 TESALPKK

-536 EELEQLVFSCTTT
+536 EELEQLIFSCTTT

-601 ETGKRFMEVFH
+601 ETGKSFMEVFH
-612 GVMEDGSIS
+612 GVMEDGSAS
-621 LQ
+621 LR

>member
-1 MLRDLK
+1 MDEKILYLDCASGISGDMTVGALLDLGASREK
-7 PTDNVGGFDV
+7 LVRALDSLGVSGYHLHFGRTKKCGIDAYDFDV
-17 RPGNFLLNGA
+17 HL
-27 TTVSGGVNF
+27 
-36 TIHSVY
+36 
-42 AVECTLLLFRPYAK
+42 
-56 IPYARLRFPDS
+56 
-67 YKIGNT
+67 
-73 YSMLVFGLDEIDF
+73 
-86 EYAYSFDG
+86 
-94 PYEPE
+94 
-99 KGIIFD
+99 
-105 KKKYILDPYA
+105 
-115 KAVIGQSGWGKKQ
+115 
-128 EHEGVYKAR
+128 
-137 VVNSDYDWGNCTQP
+137 
-151 KLPFEELI
+151 EE
-159 IYELHVR
+159 E
-166 GFTQD
+166 
-171 GSSGVKN
+171 
-178 KGTFAGIRE
+178 
-187 KIPYLKELGINAVE
+187 
-201 MMPIFEFDEMGSYR
+201 
-215 NYDGRQLY
+215 
-223 DYWGYNTVC
+223 
-232 FFAPNTSYES
+232 
-242 DHEHHHDHEHGHEHE
+242 EHHHDHEHSHDEHN

-262 HDHEHHHDHEHTHD
+262 HNHSHDEHDHSHDEYDHEHHHDHEHTHD
-276 HEHSHDHAHTHD
+276 HEHHHAHEHTHEHEHSHDHAHTHD
-288 HMHPHIHRNIHDIF
+288 YMHPHVHRNIHDIF
-302 EIIDRP
+302 EIIDRL

-361 EDLGIHRVVISPLS
+361 EDLGIHRVVVSPLS

-394 TANIAAAQSL
+394 TANIAAAQGL

>member
-1 MLRDLK
+1 MDEKILYLDCASGISGDMTVGALLDLGASREK
-7 PTDNVGGFDV
+7 LVQALDSLGVSGYHLHFGRTKKCGIDAYDFDV
-17 RPGNFLLNGA
+17 HL
-27 TTVSGGVNF
+27 
-36 TIHSVY
+36 
-42 AVECTLLLFRPYAK
+42 
-56 IPYARLRFPDS
+56 
-67 YKIGNT
+67 
-73 YSMLVFGLDEIDF
+73 
-86 EYAYSFDG
+86 
-94 PYEPE
+94 
-99 KGIIFD
+99 
-105 KKKYILDPYA
+105 
-115 KAVIGQSGWGKKQ
+115 
-128 EHEGVYKAR
+128 
-137 VVNSDYDWGNCTQP
+137 
-151 KLPFEELI
+151 EE
-159 IYELHVR
+159 E
-166 GFTQD
+166 
-171 GSSGVKN
+171 
-178 KGTFAGIRE
+178 
-187 KIPYLKELGINAVE
+187 
-201 MMPIFEFDEMGSYR
+201 
-215 NYDGRQLY
+215 
-223 DYWGYNTVC
+223 
-232 FFAPNTSYES
+232 
-242 DHEHHHDHEHGHEHE
+242 EHHHDHEHGHAHE

-262 HDHEHHHDHEHTHD
+262 HDHENHHAHSHEEMCEHSHGDELHSYEHSHEEELHFHEHSHDENDHDHHHDHEHAHD
-276 HEHSHDHAHTHD
+276 SAHSHAHEHTHD
-288 HMHPHIHRNIHDIF
+288 HMHPHVHRNIHDIF
-302 EIIDRP
+302 EIIDRLNT
-308 DASDRVKNLARR
+308 SDRVKHLARR
-320 MFEIVAGAESK
+320 MFEIVAEAESK

-361 EDLGIHRVVISPLS
+361 EDLGIHRVVVSPLS

-394 TANIAAAQSL
+394 TANIAAAQGL

-428 TEAALPKK
+428 TESALPKK

-536 EELEQLVFSCTTT
+536 EELEQLIFSCTTT

-593 ESVRAICR
+593 ESVRTICR
-601 ETGKRFMEVFH
+601 ETGKGFMEVFH
-612 GVMEDGSIS
+612 GVMEDGSLS

>member
-1 MLRDLK
+1 MDEKILYLDCASGISGDMTVGALLDLGASREK
-7 PTDNVGGFDV
+7 LVQALDSLGVSGYHLHFGRTKKCGIDAYDFDV
-17 RPGNFLLNGA
+17 HL
-27 TTVSGGVNF
+27 
-36 TIHSVY
+36 
-42 AVECTLLLFRPYAK
+42 
-56 IPYARLRFPDS
+56 
-67 YKIGNT
+67 
-73 YSMLVFGLDEIDF
+73 
-86 EYAYSFDG
+86 
-94 PYEPE
+94 
-99 KGIIFD
+99 
-105 KKKYILDPYA
+105 
-115 KAVIGQSGWGKKQ
+115 
-128 EHEGVYKAR
+128 
-137 VVNSDYDWGNCTQP
+137 
-151 KLPFEELI
+151 EE
-159 IYELHVR
+159 E
-166 GFTQD
+166 
-171 GSSGVKN
+171 
-178 KGTFAGIRE
+178 
-187 KIPYLKELGINAVE
+187 
-201 MMPIFEFDEMGSYR
+201 
-215 NYDGRQLY
+215 
-223 DYWGYNTVC
+223 
-232 FFAPNTSYES
+232 
-242 DHEHHHDHEHGHEHE
+242 EHHHDHEHGHAHE

-262 HDHEHHHDHEHTHD
+262 HDHENHHAHSHEEMCEHSHGDELHSHEHSHEKELHFHEHSHDENDHDHHHDHEHAHD
-276 HEHSHDHAHTHD
+276 SAHSHAHEHTHD
-288 HMHPHIHRNIHDIF
+288 HMHPHVHRNIHDIF
-302 EIIDRP
+302 EIIDRLNT
-308 DASDRVKNLARR
+308 SDRVKNLARR
-320 MFEIVAGAESK
+320 MFEIVAEAESK

-361 EDLGIHRVVISPLS
+361 EDLGIHRVVVSPLS

-394 TANIAAAQSL
+394 TANIAAAQGL

-428 TEAALPKK
+428 TESALPKK

-536 EELEQLVFSCTTT
+536 EELEQLIFSCTTT

-585 VDTCYPEY
+585 I
-593 ESVRAICR
+593 RAIRSMRACAQSAGR
-601 ETGKRFMEVFH
+601 RGRALWKFSME
-612 GVMEDGSIS
+612 
-621 LQ
+621 